1 MENIALPIAGGAG
14 AAALAVWGAD
24 KMDFHPDGVATAA
37 ALGGAAVAYMADNQT
52 VKKVAIGAAA
62 LGTGLK
68 VLGWMRSRQQPQ
80 QQPKPG
86 QQPQQQAQQPRRQ
99 AEGDEYVT
107 RRQLDE
113 VVRAALAANNQEIV
127 GVFRAE
133 LRNLNQPSALP
144 SSGPTSSASSP
155 AQRRDPWAMRNAPDD
170 DMRNADG
177 DDYRNAA
184 VGQSAPNADDYRNAG
199 GDDEYRNADDDYR
212 NADGDDYRNAD
223 GDDYRNADGDE
234 YRNADDDYRNA
245 DGDDNRNADGDD
257 FRNAREE
264 D

>member
-1 MENIALPIAGGAG
+1 MAASTAMTRQNLGALQAARRPRGGGGSSSARSGARNGVENIALPIAGGAG

-155 AQRRDPWAMRNAPDD
+155 AQRRDPWVPGDRRPRCAGAVRDSVDRGHALRPDPA
-170 DMRNADG
+170 RRPSRTRPG
-177 DDYRNAA
+177 LRRGRGLPQRRGR
-184 VGQSAPNADDYRNAG
+184 GQLHPQGEGAHHL
-199 GDDEYRNADDDYR
+199 
-212 NADGDDYRNAD
+212 
-223 GDDYRNADGDE
+223 
-234 YRNADDDYRNA
+234 
-245 DGDDNRNADGDD
+245 
-257 FRNAREE
+257 
-264 D
+264 

>member
-1 MENIALPIAGGAG
+1 MAASTAMTRQNLGALQAARRPRGGGGSSSARSGARNGVENIALPIAGGAG

-99 AEGDEYVT
+99 AEGDEYVD
-107 RRQLDE
+107 RKS
-113 VVRAALAANNQEIV
+113 VV
-127 GVFRAE
+127 
-133 LRNLNQPSALP
+133 
-144 SSGPTSSASSP
+144 
-155 AQRRDPWAMRNAPDD
+155 
-170 DMRNADG
+170 
-177 DDYRNAA
+177 
-184 VGQSAPNADDYRNAG
+184 
-199 GDDEYRNADDDYR
+199 
-212 NADGDDYRNAD
+212 
-223 GDDYRNADGDE
+223 
-234 YRNADDDYRNA
+234 
-245 DGDDNRNADGDD
+245 
-257 FRNAREE
+257 
-264 D
+264 